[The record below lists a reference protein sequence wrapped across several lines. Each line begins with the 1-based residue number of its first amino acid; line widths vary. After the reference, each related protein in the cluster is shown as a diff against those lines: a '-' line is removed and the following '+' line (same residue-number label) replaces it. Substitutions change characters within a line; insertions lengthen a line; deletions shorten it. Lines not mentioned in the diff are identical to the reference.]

1 MTAGGVLRVIFAGG
15 GTGGHLYPAL
25 AIADEIKRRHPDADI
40 LFVGTRGKI
49 ESRVVPGR
57 GYPFVTIW
65 ISGFRRRLSAE
76 TLLFPL
82 KVAVALVQSALLV
95 RRTKPD
101 VVIGTGGYVCGP
113 VVAAAQI
120 LRRRT
125 LIQEQNSVPG
135 ATTRMLAPRADEV
148 HIAFEGSA
156 AYLRRRDNVRLTGN
170 PTRERIGSVSR
181 TEGSRAF
188 GLDPGA
194 ATLLVFGGSL
204 GASTINAAVVP
215 LARDLAGEGVQI
227 LWQTGSEDFE
237 RLRASCE
244 GLSERVRMYPFIDS
258 MENAYAA
265 CDLAICRSGASSI
278 AELTRAGVP
287 SVLIPYPHAA
297 ADHQTENA
305 RAVAAAGA
313 AVLLSDGEAAV
324 LLGETVRRLL
334 GDRVRL
340 AAMAGAARLLGKP
353 GAAGVLADA
362 VERLARAR

>member
-1 MTAGGVLRVIFAGG
+1 MGDGVLRLVIAGG

-25 AIADEIKRRHPDADI
+25 AIADEIRRRHPNADI

-57 GYPFVTIW
+57 GYRFVTIW

-82 KVAVALVQSALLV
+82 KVAVALIQSALLV

-113 VVAAAQI
+113 VVAAAQF
-120 LRRRT
+120 LGKRT

-148 HIAFEGSA
+148 CIAFEGSA

-170 PTRERIGSVSR
+170 PTRERIGNVSR
-181 TEGSRAF
+181 SEGSRVF
-188 GLDPGA
+188 GLDPGMT
-194 ATLLVFGGSL
+194 TLLVFGGSR
-204 GASTINAAVVP
+204 GASTINAAVAP
-215 LARDLAGEGVQI
+215 LAQDLAAEGVQI
-227 LWQTGSEDFE
+227 LWQTGREDFE
-237 RLRASCE
+237 RIRASC
-244 GLSERVRMYPFIDS
+244 GGFSERIKMYPFIDS
-258 MENAYAA
+258 MEDAYAA
-265 CDLAICRSGASSI
+265 CDLAVCRSGASSI

-313 AVLLSDGEAAV
+313 GILLSDSDAGT
-324 LLGETVRRLL
+324 LLGATVRRLL
-334 GDRVRL
+334 GDRVQL
-340 AAMAGAARLLGKP
+340 SAMGSAARLLGKP
-353 GAAGVLADA
+353 GAAADLADA
-362 VERLARAR
+362 VERLAQVH